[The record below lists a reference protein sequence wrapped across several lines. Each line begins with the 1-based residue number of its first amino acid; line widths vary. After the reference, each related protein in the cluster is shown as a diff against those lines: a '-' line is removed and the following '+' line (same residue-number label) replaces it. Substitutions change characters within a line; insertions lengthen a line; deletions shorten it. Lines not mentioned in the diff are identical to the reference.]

1 MRSMTSP
8 KVTPETTPPPGKSA
22 VSTTDAEIERPAS
35 CKTVGNQLERKKI
48 SRRLQK
54 KIIQIRIV
62 PRARPSRKRC
72 FTVIPAACSSCITK
86 VVPSAKTVDG
96 LMRRSTAVIFAGA
109 YFFSTRWRRDS
120 GSFAATTTAN
130 MSGRIPPA
138 TNTEGHP
145 NSEIKPAAKNPPD
158 IAPTVKPDHIAIV
171 VKVRLREGKYSEVNA
186 IALGIEP
193 PSPSPGRKRRTL
205 RDCSESAQAVR
216 RDITPKKIKR
226 PSRTRLRPTQSPSGA
241 MARHPTNRPVRPI
254 ANTDVNSYGGTLN
267 CRITAGAT

>member
-109 YFFSTRWRRDS
+109 YFFSTSSRRDS

-130 MSGRIPPA
+130 MSGRIPQD
-138 TNTEGHP
+138 TNAGPHR
-145 NSEIKPAAKNPPD
+145 
-158 IAPTVKPDHIAIV
+158 H
-171 VKVRLREGKYSEVNA
+171 RGKGA
-186 IALGIEP
+186 IARREVFRSQRNRVGHRTPEP
-193 PSPSPGRKRRTL
+193 
-205 RDCSESAQAVR
+205 ESGKETQ
-216 RDITPKKIKR
+216 DNQ
-226 PSRTRLRPTQSPSGA
+226 RL
-241 MARHPTNRPVRPI
+241 
-254 ANTDVNSYGGTLN
+254 
-267 CRITAGAT
+267 

>member
-138 TNTEGHP
+138 
-145 NSEIKPAAKNPPD
+145 AKNPPD

-193 PSPSPGRKRRTL
+193 PSPSPVRKRRTI

-216 RDITPKKIKR
+216 RDITPKKIKL